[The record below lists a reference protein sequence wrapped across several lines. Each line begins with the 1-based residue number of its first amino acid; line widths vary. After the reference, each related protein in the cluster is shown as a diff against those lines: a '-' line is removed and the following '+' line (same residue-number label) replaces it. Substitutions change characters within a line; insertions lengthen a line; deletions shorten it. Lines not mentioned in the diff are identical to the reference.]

1 MGKKSPAPP
10 PAPDYAGAAQQQGQA
25 NLDAARLTARISNPN
40 IQTPLGGQRVTFGR
54 KQCDKAGYDA
64 AMAQYNARQAQT
76 TGAQQGA
83 PPTVGVG
90 GGAAQPTT
98 GGGRV
103 QMGGGMGGAGMYGS
117 GGMGGYGGGMGGYGG
132 PAGGGGMGIDLGVS
146 AEPMAQKGMAAANRA
161 QQQGMD

>member
-54 KQCDKAGYDA
+54 KQFDKAGYDA
-64 AMAQYNARQAQT
+64 ATAQYNARQAQA
-76 TGAQQGA
+76 TGAPATGA

-90 GGAAQPTT
+90 GGASMPTT
-98 GGGRV
+98 GGGGV
-103 QMGGGMGGAGMYGS
+103 QMGGGMGG
-117 GGMGGYGGGMGGYGG
+117 GGLYGGGGFYGG
-132 PAGGGGMGIDLGVS
+132 PAGAGDYGGM
-146 AEPMAQKGMAAANRA
+146 
-161 QQQGMD
+161 